1 MADTEKADVV
11 GMDDGKAAR
20 VIEEWRAMRADQEQW
35 RSELWQ
41 RISDYVMPRKSEINT
56 KKTKSIDGYTDR
68 IYDTTAIH
76 ANTTLAAGSMDFLIG
91 GRWFANKAPNR
102 DASPAAQEWYKK
114 TGEIMLEVLAETNFE
129 MEIHSFFVM
138 RGGFGTAHFHVEED
152 DDDILYC
159 KSEDI
164 GTYVIAENDK
174 GVVDKIMILK
184 EYTPRQILQKYG
196 EKGMGGNTGNIPQK
210 VRERAIQKDR
220 DGKDD
225 KIQVVIAIEP
235 RPGRERDPDKIDPL
249 NMPIRT
255 CHVMIEGGV
264 MLRESGYEEMPTMV
278 SRWAEWGD
286 EVYGYCPSVEV
297 LSGIR
302 QLNFIEENLDT
313 LVEVKVNP
321 RLLYPS
327 NLEGDVDLRA
337 GGVTIFDEGMPQALP
352 QEWATAGD
360 PREGMERSEFRR
372 RQIEQAYFTD
382 LFQLLTSMPERGREK
397 TAFEVAEMLSEK
409 VGRFHPTFT
418 RLNTEFSKPFLNRVF
433 GICFRKGLFP
443 EPPEDVFRQKQDGS
457 VVLDTP
463 KVEFTSKIAMLLK
476 ARQNQDFLQ
485 FVQVI
490 IQTAQI
496 DPEGAVQ
503 AWRMLFNSKRG
514 YPKLADNLGVASDF
528 LNTDEEI
535 QEIEEAMAEQ
545 AEQQQAMAA
554 MESMSKSAGQMGSA
568 PQELQDSIGDQL

>member
-1 MADTEKADVV
+1 VADTEKAYVV
-11 GMDDGKAAR
+11 GVEGDKASR
-20 VIEEWRAMRADQEQW
+20 IIEEWRSMRADQEQW

-91 GRWFANKAPNR
+91 GRWFANKAPDK
-102 DASPAAQEWYKK
+102 DAPASVQEWYKR

-138 RGGFGTAHFHVEED
+138 RGGFGTAHLHVEED

-164 GTYVIAENDK
+164 GTYVIAENAK
-174 GVVDKIMILK
+174 GVVDKVMILK
-184 EYTPRQILQKYG
+184 EYTPRQLIQLYE
-196 EKGMGGNTGNIPQK
+196 EKGTNGNTGNIPK
-210 VRERAIQKDR
+210 IVYERAKMKDK
-220 DGKDD
+220 DKKDD
-225 KIQVVIAIEP
+225 KIQVIVAIEP
-235 RPGRERDPDKIDPL
+235 RPSRERDPDKIDAL

-264 MLRESGYEEMPTMV
+264 CLRESGYPEMPTMV

-337 GGVTIFDEGMPQALP
+337 GGVTIYDEGMSQALP

-360 PREGMERSEFRR
+360 VRDGMERSEFRR
-372 RQIEQAYFTD
+372 RQIEQSYFTD
-382 LFQLLTSMPERGREK
+382 LFQLLTSMSERGREK

-443 EPPEDVFRQKQDGS
+443 EPPEGVFREKSDGS
-457 VVLDTP
+457 LVIDTP

-485 FVQVI
+485 FLQVVM
-490 IQTAQI
+490 QTAQI
-496 DPEGAVQ
+496 DPDGAAQ
-503 AWRMLFNSKRG
+503 QWRMMFNPKRG
-514 YPKLADNLGVASDF
+514 YPKLADNLGVATDF

-535 QEIEEAMAEQ
+535 KAIEDQMAEEAQ
-545 AEQQQAMAA
+545 QQQAMQA
-554 MESMSKSAGQMGSA
+554 MESGAKAAGQLGSA